1 MSDLE
6 NKVIDIIAKQV
17 GKKADIVKLDS
28 KFAEDLGADS
38 LDLVEM
44 IMTFEEEFNIEVQD
58 SVAETL
64 TSVQHVVDHIKK
76 LTE

>member
-17 GKKADIVKLDS
+17 GKKADVVKLDS

>member
-58 SVAETL
+58 SVADTL

>member
-17 GKKADIVKLDS
+17 CKKADVVKLDS